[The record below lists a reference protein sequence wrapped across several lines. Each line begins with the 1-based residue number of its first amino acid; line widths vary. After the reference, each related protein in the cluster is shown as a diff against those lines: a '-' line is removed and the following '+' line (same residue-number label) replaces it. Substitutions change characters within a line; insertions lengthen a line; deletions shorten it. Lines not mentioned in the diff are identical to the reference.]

1 VSGEERVGFIGL
13 GIMGSRMAANL
24 RHAGFELVV
33 WNRTA
38 EAARSW
44 AREHGAEV
52 ADSPSEI
59 GARCDRVITMVV
71 DGAQVESILVERGLA
86 AAIAERDDPL
96 AIDMST
102 IGPSAAR
109 RIGAALAE
117 RGVGFL
123 DAPVTGSSPKAE
135 DGTLTIMVGGDTRD
149 FDRARP
155 LFDAM
160 GELIVHAGPVGHGQA
175 VKVINNAVAATNTAV
190 AGEALLLGKRLGLDL
205 DALVSVMKAGSGASA
220 MLALKEHPM
229 REHDFTTLF
238 KLAHMLKDVRLCLDE
253 ARTAGIG
260 FDFGERTEGILAEA
274 NDGGHGDED
283 FAALIAALEARSGT
297 QLR

>member
-1 VSGEERVGFIGL
+1 VSGDERVGFIGL

-24 RHAGFELVV
+24 RRAGFELVV

-38 EAARSW
+38 ETARRW

-52 ADSPSEI
+52 ADSPAEI
-59 GARCDRVITMVV
+59 GTRCDRVVTMVV
-71 DGAQVESILVERGLA
+71 DGPQVESILVDQGLA
-86 AAIAERDDPL
+86 ETLAERDDAL

-102 IGPSAAR
+102 IGPAAAR
-109 RIGAALAE
+109 RIGAVLSE

-135 DGTLTIMVGGDTRD
+135 DGTLTIMVGGDMRN
-149 FDRARP
+149 FERARP

-160 GELIVHAGPVGHGQA
+160 GELIVHVGPIGDGQA

-220 MLALKEHPM
+220 MLALKERPM
-229 REHDFTTLF
+229 RAHDFTTLF
-238 KLAHMLKDVRLCLDE
+238 KLAHMLKDLRLCLEE
-253 ARTAGIG
+253 AEAVSIETA
-260 FDFGERTEGILAEA
+260 FVEQAAAILAEA
-274 NDGGHGDED
+274 NAAGHGDDD
-283 FAALIAALEARSGT
+283 FAALVAALEARAGVS
-297 QLR
+297 LS